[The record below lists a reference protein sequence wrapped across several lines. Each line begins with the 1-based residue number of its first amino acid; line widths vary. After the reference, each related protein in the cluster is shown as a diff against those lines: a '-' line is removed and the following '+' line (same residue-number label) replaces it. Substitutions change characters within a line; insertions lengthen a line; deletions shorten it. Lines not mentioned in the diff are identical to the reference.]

1 MRAMENFRRSALNLG
16 ERYLKTDLQYLA
28 REGSWLSV
36 GQAYALLSGLAL
48 SIIFAKILPREVYG
62 NYKYVLSIG
71 GMLAGLG
78 LTGLTS
84 AVIQAVAKGY
94 TGTLESAKNTY
105 LKWGLIIL
113 GLSAIGSIYY
123 LLQNNYFLAISLFI
137 AGVSIPVSG
146 AYNLYGSY
154 LYGLKSFRPAT
165 IFWIIG
171 QTLSITLL
179 IGAGYFISNAISLV
193 LAYYLSQIIIAVGF
207 FKYTL
212 RKHEVSGPSDASLLS
227 YGKHISIMNLLG
239 TLANQLDKV
248 LVFHYLGAAQLALYT
263 FAFAIPEQIKG
274 TYKNLFQIALP
285 KYADQDP
292 NKIRN
297 SILDKIKRLTLI
309 TALLVVGYCLTAPLI
324 YRLLFPA
331 YQDAV
336 FYSQIYMLGMIA
348 IPGIS
353 LFGTYFQV
361 RKDTKTLYKLSVIS
375 NLSTIVL
382 TFVLIS
388 RFGLLGAVIE
398 NGISWFLILAIYIY
412 YFHKDKPTNLGV
424 GSPS

>member
-1 MRAMENFRRSALNLG
+1 
-16 ERYLKTDLQYLA
+16 
-28 REGSWLSV
+28 
-36 GQAYALLSGLAL
+36 
-48 SIIFAKILPREVYG
+48 
-62 NYKYVLSIG
+62 
-71 GMLAGLG
+71 
-78 LTGLTS
+78 
-84 AVIQAVAKGY
+84 
-94 TGTLESAKNTY
+94 
-105 LKWGLIIL
+105 
-113 GLSAIGSIYY
+113 
-123 LLQNNYFLAISLFI
+123 
-137 AGVSIPVSG
+137 
-146 AYNLYGSY
+146 
-154 LYGLKSFRPAT
+154 
-165 IFWIIG
+165 
-171 QTLSITLL
+171 
-179 IGAGYFISNAISLV
+179 
-193 LAYYLSQIIIAVGF
+193 
-207 FKYTL
+207 
-212 RKHEVSGPSDASLLS
+212 
-227 YGKHISIMNLLG
+227 MNLLG

-398 NGISWFLILAIYIY
+398 NGISWFLILLFSSFMKQRTII
-412 YFHKDKPTNLGV
+412 
-424 GSPS
+424 